1 MDEKHDR
8 SVHFLETKSE
18 NFDDFSSPNRSC
30 LYGKHPQT
38 IATPTENGTI
48 ARSCSDRVL
57 ENPIVFSEPPLTR
70 GEQAEPAY
78 NRVQVSVVQGLEG
91 TSSSL
96 DAMEEPDRVS
106 EKPDRVSEKPDR
118 VSGKKDC
125 AFAEI
130 QIGKLAKVCADI
142 PSLEPLNGRQGVI
155 DLIGSGVCRLQF
167 VDGGDFHYVPHR
179 YLIVTGEGE
188 ITEPIQSLVFSDK
201 ISTKTGSRRGR
212 VSKVRRFRNGI
223 EKYEITWDTEEIIT
237 YTIEEMQVAGF
248 MKIKRKVSNEG

>member
-1 MDEKHDR
+1 M
-8 SVHFLETKSE
+8 
-18 NFDDFSSPNRSC
+18 
-30 LYGKHPQT
+30 YGKHPQT

-96 DAMEEPDRVS
+96 DAMEE
-106 EKPDRVSEKPDR
+106 PDR